1 MAYEEELSLPVAKK
15 PRRRPSLCQLQY
27 KRDGTAWIK
36 EQESDKMKLQVW
48 LVKCKGCKVAVDN
61 LNTKLVMLEK
71 SVV

>member
-1 MAYEEELSLPVAKK
+1 MAYEEELSLPVAKS
-15 PRRRPSLCQLQY
+15 REEDQICVSSSTSVTVR
-27 KRDGTAWIK
+27 
-36 EQESDKMKLQVW
+36 QESDKMKLQVW